1 MIISIKA
8 PRGFKVEKVTIIPSP
23 KGFVHSEKICH
34 LSVSMYNLNFQKI
47 HFSVMSFSVK
57 DALTLTALTFG
68 SLILIVTRSP
78 GWADKES
85 AADSSA
91 SFVSC
96 SIVLMCSPKKRE
108 GRILLRESSQG
119 ESSGLRVRLEGSLK
133 THYDAYSLPANAY
146 SLPANAYSLC

>member
-1 MIISIKA
+1 
-8 PRGFKVEKVTIIPSP
+8 
-23 KGFVHSEKICH
+23 
-34 LSVSMYNLNFQKI
+34 
-47 HFSVMSFSVK
+47 MSFSVK

-85 AADSSA
+85 AADSST

-133 THYDAYSLPANAY
+133 PHYDAYLLLANVYLLPANAY
-146 SLPANAYSLC
+146 LLH